1 VRLKL
6 PRHHIR
12 GQLLALFAVLLL
24 AGASVLVLDEV
35 AQYRARQSLES
46 LQEHS
51 LGRLRALKGVAD
63 GYTLGVVDTTFKVR
77 NYLIDWPDGVAAL
90 DRAQASIDRNWQA
103 LQAMP
108 HGGGQHALFLQA
120 AQARQRADRAAARLR
135 AILQRRDIGELGRFA
150 DTELYPAI
158 DPVTTRL
165 QSLSDMAMVE
175 AEAVVRA
182 DVRRAYYT
190 SALRIGLSLL
200 AFLVAAIAGRRI
212 LSNAYR
218 GIEGLTRL
226 AHRMRE
232 HDYVAAPGK
241 RPRGE
246 LGEVMDAFLDMRA
259 DVLRFETELTDQ
271 LVRNEQV
278 RDQLEQR
285 ERILQEM
292 VDAAKR
298 LENELRESEARAHE
312 ANHAKS
318 AFLASMS
325 HEIRTP
331 MIGVTGMVEVLAHTR
346 LDADQRR
353 ALNIIQS
360 SAHSLLQIIG
370 DILDFS
376 KIEAG
381 RLDLQPAATRLSR
394 VLQGAVANFSGSAS
408 SKGLTLGCQV
418 DERIAAAHYAD
429 ALRLRQILSNFLSN
443 AIKFTERG
451 SVQATLEWRGSSEVD
466 GEVRDHLCFSVADTG
481 IGIDPRAQ
489 ARLFQPFAQADAE
502 TTRRF
507 GGTGLGLAIC
517 RRLAQLMGGEVAM
530 ESVAGLGTTMRLMV
544 DLPRAPLAEVAAEPV
559 PAGASADF
567 ALRSLPSVEDAER
580 ERSLVLLV
588 DDHPTN
594 RLVIARQLAL
604 AGFASEAAEDGES
617 GLEAWRSGRYAL
629 LLSDVHMPRM
639 DGYELA
645 RRIRAEETGHGLERT
660 PIVAL
665 TASALKGEAERC
677 LAAGMDDYLAKPVSI
692 ASLAAALQRWLP
704 HVAGPAPGSPD
715 EPERLPQLE
724 HPPPLDPAVLDA
736 LAGGNPGEV
745 RALLDDF
752 LASTALD
759 IAELESAREAG
770 EFAEITRQAHKI
782 KGAARMVGAVE
793 LAQSADLLEGAAR
806 AGDWPLV
813 APLAT
818 DLVTAVERL
827 RRHVAERYCAPL
839 H

>member
-1 VRLKL
+1 
-6 PRHHIR
+6 
-12 GQLLALFAVLLL
+12 LLALFGVLLL
-24 AGASVLVLDEV
+24 AGATVLLLDEL
-35 AQYRARQSLES
+35 AQNRARQSLES
-46 LQEHS
+46 LQANS

-77 NYLIDWPDGVAAL
+77 NYLIDWPDGVVAL
-90 DRAQASIDRNWQA
+90 DRAQVSIERNWQA

-108 HGGGQHALFLQA
+108 HEGRQHQLFAQA
-120 AQARQRADRAAARLR
+120 NQARQRADRAAARLR
-135 AILQRRDIGELGRFA
+135 EILLRRDIGELGRFA
-150 DTELYPAI
+150 DTELYPAV

-165 QSLSDMAMVE
+165 QSLSDLAMVE
-175 AEAVVRA
+175 AEEVVRA

-190 SALRIGLSLL
+190 SALRVGLSLL
-200 AFLVAAIAGRRI
+200 AFLVAAFAGRRI

-218 GIEGLTRL
+218 GIGSLVHL
-226 AHRMRE
+226 AHRMRD
-232 HDYVAAPGK
+232 HDYVAAPGG

-246 LGEVMDAFLDMRA
+246 LGEVMDAFLAMRG

-271 LVRNEQV
+271 LMRNEQV
-278 RDQLEQR
+278 REELEER
-285 ERILQEM
+285 ERVLQEM
-292 VDAAKR
+292 VDAATR
-298 LENELRESEARAHE
+298 LERELRDSEARAHE

-318 AFLASMS
+318 AFLAAMS

-360 SAHSLLQIIG
+360 SARSLLQIIG

-381 RLDLQPAATRLSR
+381 RLELHPQATRLSA
-394 VLQGAVANFSGSAS
+394 VLQGVVANFSGSAS
-408 SKGLTLGCQV
+408 SKGLSLGCQV
-418 DERIAAAHYAD
+418 DERVAPAHYAD

-451 SVQATLEWRGSSEVD
+451 SVQATLEWQGSEESD
-466 GEVRDHLCFSVADTG
+466 GAIRDRLCFSVADTG
-481 IGIDPRAQ
+481 IGVAAQAQ
-489 ARLFQPFAQADAE
+489 ARLFQPFAQADVE

-517 RRLAQLMGGEVAM
+517 RRLAGLMGGEVVM
-530 ESVAGLGTTMRLMV
+530 ESVPGLGTTMRLT
-544 DLPRAPLAEVAAEPV
+544 LLLARAPLSEVAVEPA
-559 PAGASADF
+559 PAGATADF
-567 ALRSLPSVEDAER
+567 ALRSLPGIDEAER

-604 AGFASEAAEDGES
+604 AGFASESAEDGEA

-645 RRIRAEETGHGLERT
+645 RRIRAEETARGLGRT

-692 ASLAAALQRWLP
+692 AALAGALQRWLP
-704 HVAGPAPGSPD
+704 HLGEPLPGMAD
-715 EPERLPQLE
+715 EQPQLPQLD
-724 HPPPLDPAVLDA
+724 HPPPLDPSVLETLTGGDLADA
-736 LAGGNPGEV
+736 
-745 RALLDDF
+745 RALLEDF
-752 LASTALD
+752 LASTAHD
-759 IAELESAREAG
+759 IARLESARDAG
-770 EFAEITRQAHKI
+770 EFPELAREAHKV
-782 KGAARMVGAVE
+782 KGAARIVGAVE
-793 LAQSADLLEGAAR
+793 LAQVADLLEAAAR
-806 AGDWPLV
+806 SADWASV
-813 APLAT
+813 SPLAA
-818 DLVTAVERL
+818 DLATAAERL
-827 RRHVAERYCAPL
+827 RRHVAERYRPPATP
-839 H
+839 